1 MESLTKNNINK
12 KDIVLSSKVNLARNL
27 DKVPF
32 PNKLDDSKGKEL
44 VQTMLD
50 SLEVDY
56 NDKRFNIHK
65 LWNES
70 EEFMNSYLE
79 NHYINN
85 ALIKNKNK
93 SAFIFNNKNKSTIML
108 NEENHIRIQCIVNGF
123 DLKEAYRNAD
133 IIDNFI
139 ESKNTYAFSEQLG
152 YLTAIT
158 TNLGTAMKAY
168 VMIHLPCLTI
178 KNEITSLLKGLNK
191 VGMTIKGVY
200 GNGVKSYGNIYLIC
214 NQVSLGIT
222 EEDIINNLEAVVREI
237 ILQEKNARLNIMKVT
252 EYETKDKIY
261 RAIGVLQN
269 SYIMELKECLN
280 LISYVRLGIECS
292 FIDNI
297 EVKELNKLLLDI
309 QPGTL
314 QQSLKRKL
322 SSKEID
328 IERAKILRKIFN
340 N

>member
-1 MESLTKNNINK
+1 MESLTKNNINR

-27 DKVPF
+27 DKIPF
-32 PNKLDDSKGKEL
+32 PNKLDDIKGKEL
-44 VQTMLD
+44 VQKMLD
-50 SLEVDY
+50 SLEVNYSDE
-56 NDKRFNIHK
+56 RFSVHK

-79 NHYINN
+79 NHYISN

-93 SAFIFNNKNKSTIML
+93 SGFVFDNKNKSTIML
-108 NEENHIRIQCIVNGF
+108 NEEDHIKVQCIVNGF
-123 DLKEAYRNAD
+123 DLKEAYRNVD

-152 YLTAIT
+152 YLTAST

-168 VMIHLPCLTI
+168 IMIHLPCLTM

-200 GNGVKSYGNIYLIC
+200 GSGIKAYGNIYLIG

-237 ILQEKNARLNIMKVT
+237 ILQEKNVRLKLLKTN
-252 EYETKDKIY
+252 EFETKDKIY
-261 RAIGVLQN
+261 RAMGILKN

-292 FIDNI
+292 LIENI
-297 EVKELNKLLLDI
+297 EVIELNKLLLDI
-309 QPGTL
+309 QPDTL